1 MDSSNHVN
9 HTQGTLPQSLNR
21 LPELAHNLWWSWTLE
36 ARQLFELI
44 DPTLW
49 FLTHHNPVKLL
60 ADVKPD
66 RLSHLAED
74 PSFLRQYSAVFRL
87 FDEYLANKKSWL
99 GTNHADLTKS
109 TIAYFSAEFGLHT
122 SVPIYSGGLGILA
135 GDHCKEASDLGLPFV
150 GIGFM
155 YPQGYFRQRIS
166 PEGWQEAT
174 YAPFNRHESPIQLAQ
189 TPSGQPCRFSVEMGG
204 RRVTA
209 AVWRVLVGRISLYL
223 IDTDVPDNS
232 PEDRALSARLYGGDQ
247 EMRLCQEILLGIGGV
262 RMLRALGIA
271 PSVWHANEGHSA
283 FLTLERVREFVQQG
297 ATHAEACETV
307 RQSTVFTTH
316 TPVPAGHDVFPHHL
330 IERYFAGYWEQLG
343 LSRDEFLRL
352 GETTTSHSHG
362 FNMTALVMRLSAHV
376 NGVSREHGRVSR
388 EMWRHF
394 WPGLQTEQ
402 VPIRS
407 VTNGIH
413 APTWISPELHHLYS
427 KWLSPTWTQTC
438 DDPAMWQ
445 RVMDIPDHELWA
457 VRQLTKR
464 KLMGFIRE
472 RARQGWM
479 HGQLQASQVIAG
491 GTLLDPEALTIGF
504 ARRFATYKR
513 ATLLFRDLE
522 RLKLLLQDRWRTVQ
536 LVFAGKAHP
545 ADEPGRYFIHEVLS
559 FCHDHKLGGRIAF
572 LEDYEMHMA
581 KYLVQGVDIWLNTP
595 RFPMEAS
602 GTSGMKAA
610 LNGVL
615 NLSVLDGWWVEGY
628 NGGNGWGIQPL
639 GEQADT
645 QAQDHHEAEQLYRV
659 LEQEAVPLFYQRDR
673 DGIPRGWLH
682 MVKECIRTTAPQFCT
697 TRMVKDYVG
706 LMYRPAT
713 TRTPTAW

>member
-1 MDSSNHVN
+1 MDSSNQVT
-9 HTQGTLPQSLNR
+9 HTQSALPQSLNR

-66 RLSHLAED
+66 RLNHLSED
-74 PSFLRQYSAVFRL
+74 PSFLRQYSVVFRL

-99 GTNHADLTKS
+99 GTHHADLTKS

-150 GIGFM
+150 GVGFM

-189 TPSGQPCRFSVEMGG
+189 TPSGQPCRFSVDIGG

-209 AVWRVLVGRISLYL
+209 AVWKVLVGRVSLYL
-223 IDTDVPDNS
+223 IDTDVQENS

-262 RMLRALGIA
+262 RMLRALGIS

-283 FLTLERVREFVQQG
+283 FLTLERIRELVQQG
-297 ATHAEACETV
+297 SNHAEACETV

-330 IERYFAGYWEQLG
+330 IERYFAGYWEQLS

-352 GETTTSHSHG
+352 GETATSHSHG

-394 WPGLQTEQ
+394 WPGLQTDQ

-479 HGQLQASQVIAG
+479 HGQLQPSQVIAG

-522 RLKLLLQDRWRTVQ
+522 RLKHLLQDRWRTVQ

-659 LEQEAVPLFYQRDR
+659 LEQEAVRLYYQRDR

-713 TRTPTAW
+713 TRTPTTW

>member
-1 MDSSNHVN
+1 
-9 HTQGTLPQSLNR
+9 
-21 LPELAHNLWWSWTLE
+21 LE
-36 ARQLFELI
+36 ARELFETI

-60 ADVKPD
+60 ADVRPD
-66 RLSHLAED
+66 RLARLGED
-74 PSFLRQYSAVFRL
+74 PSFLRHYSAVLRL
-87 FDEYLANKKSWL
+87 FDEYRANKKSWF
-99 GTNHADLTKS
+99 GAHHADLTKT

-135 GDHCKEASDLGLPFV
+135 GDHCKEASDLGVPLV

-155 YPQGYFRQRIS
+155 YPQGYFRQRLS
-166 PEGWQEAT
+166 QEGWQEAA
-174 YAPFNRHESPIQLAQ
+174 YAPFTREESPIQAAQ
-189 TPSGQPCRFSVEMGG
+189 TPSGEACRFTVEMGG
-204 RRVTA
+204 RHVTA
-209 AVWRVLVGRISLYL
+209 AVWRVVVGRVPLFL
-223 IDTDVPDNS
+223 IDTDVPENS
-232 PEDRALSARLYGGDQ
+232 PENRALSARLYGGDQ

-262 RMLRALGIA
+262 RLLRALDIA

-283 FLTLERVREFVQQG
+283 FLTLERLRELIQKG
-297 ATHAEACETV
+297 ATHAEASELV

-330 IERYFAGYWEQLG
+330 MDRYFAGYWEQLG
-343 LSRDEFLRL
+343 LSREAFMGL
-352 GETTTSHSHG
+352 GETPESRGQG
-362 FNMTALVMRLSAHV
+362 FNMTALAMRLSAHV
-376 NGVSREHGRVSR
+376 NGVSREHGRVTR

-394 WPGLQTEQ
+394 WPGLSTEQ

-407 VTNGIH
+407 VTNGVH
-413 APTWISPELHHLYS
+413 APTWISPELHHLYGKS
-427 KWLSPTWTQTC
+427 LSPTWTSSC

-445 RVMDIPDHELWA
+445 RVTDIPDAELWA
-457 VRQLTKR
+457 VRQTMKR
-464 KLMGFIRE
+464 KLMSFIRE
-472 RARQGWM
+472 RARTGWM
-479 HGQLQASQVIAG
+479 QGHIQPSQVLAR

-513 ATLLFRDLE
+513 ATLLFQDLE
-522 RLKLLLQDRWRTVQ
+522 RLKLLLQNRWRPVQ
-536 LVFAGKAHP
+536 LIFAGKAHP

-559 FCHDHKLGGRIAF
+559 FCHDHKLGGHVAF

-581 KYLVQGVDIWLNTP
+581 KFLVQGVDIWLNTP
-595 RFPMEAS
+595 RFPLEAS

-615 NLSVLDGWWVEGY
+615 NLSILDGWWAEGY
-628 NGGNGWGIQPL
+628 NGANGWGIQPL
-639 GEQADT
+639 ADQADT
-645 QAQDHHEAEQLYRV
+645 KAQDQHDVEQLYRI

-682 MVKECIRTTAPQFCT
+682 MVKECIRTIAPQFCT

-706 LMYRPAT
+706 MLYEPAT
-713 TRTPTAW
+713 LRAPSTW

>member
-1 MDSSNHVN
+1 MDSSNQVN
-9 HTQGTLPQSLNR
+9 HAQNALPQSLNR

-66 RLSHLAED
+66 RLKHLADD

-99 GTNHADLTKS
+99 GTHHADLTKT

-174 YAPFNRHESPIQLAQ
+174 YAPFNRYESPIQLAQ
-189 TPSGQPCRFSVEMGG
+189 TPSGQPCRFSVDMGG

-209 AVWRVLVGRISLYL
+209 AVWKVLVGRIALYL

-262 RMLRALGIA
+262 RMLRALGIS

-283 FLTLERVREFVQQG
+283 FLTLERVRELVQQG
-297 ATHAEACETV
+297 STHAEACEAV

-352 GETTTSHSHG
+352 GETANSHSHG

-394 WPGLQTEQ
+394 WPGLQTDQ

-457 VRQLTKR
+457 VRQITKR

-479 HGQLQASQVIAG
+479 HGQLQPSQVIAG

-522 RLKLLLQDRWRTVQ
+522 RLKHLLQDRWRTVQ

-659 LEQEAVPLFYQRDR
+659 LEQEAVPLYYQRDR

-713 TRTPTAW
+713 TRTPTTW

>member
-1 MDSSNHVN
+1 VDSPKPV
-9 HTQGTLPQSLNR
+9 TDPTGTLPHSLNR
-21 LPELAHNLWWSWTLE
+21 LSELAHNLWWSWTLE
-36 ARQLFELI
+36 ARQLFEMI

-49 FLTHHNPVKLL
+49 FLTNHNPVKLL
-60 ADVKPD
+60 ADVKPAQ
-66 RLSHLAED
+66 LTKLAED
-74 PSFLRQYSAVFRL
+74 PSFLRHYSAVFRL
-87 FDEYLANKKSWL
+87 FDEYLANKKSWT
-99 GTNHADLTKS
+99 GTHYADLTKA

-135 GDHCKEASDLGLPFV
+135 GDHCKEASDLGLPLV
-150 GIGFM
+150 GVGFM
-155 YPQGYFRQRIS
+155 YPQGYFRQRIT
-166 PEGWQEAT
+166 PEGWQEAA
-174 YAPFNRHESPIQLAQ
+174 YAPFNREESPIHLAQ
-189 TPSGQPCRFSVEMGG
+189 TPAGQPCRFTVDLGG

-209 AVWRVLVGRISLYL
+209 AVWRVQVGRVPLFL
-223 IDTDVPDNS
+223 IDTDVPENS

-247 EMRLCQEILLGIGGV
+247 EMRLCQEMLLGIGGV
-262 RMLRALGIA
+262 RMLRALGIS

-283 FLTLERVREFVQQG
+283 FLTLERVRELVHQG
-297 ATHAEACETV
+297 SSHAEACEIV

-330 IERYFAGYWEQLG
+330 IERYFAGYWEQVG
-343 LSRDEFLRL
+343 LSREEFLSL
-352 GETTTSHSHG
+352 GETRTSHGHG

-376 NGVSREHGRVSR
+376 NGVSREHGRVTR
-388 EMWRHF
+388 EMWQHF
-394 WPGLQTEQ
+394 WPGLQPDQ
-402 VPIRS
+402 IPIRS

-413 APTWISPELHHLYS
+413 APTWIAPELHHLYS
-427 KWLSPTWTQTC
+427 KSLSPTWTDTC

-457 VRQLTKR
+457 VRQTTKR
-464 KLMGFIRE
+464 KLMSFIRE
-472 RARQGWM
+472 RARNGWM
-479 HGQLQASQVIAG
+479 HGHVQPSQVIAR

-522 RLKLLLQDRWRTVQ
+522 RLKQLLQDRWRPVQ
-536 LVFAGKAHP
+536 LIFAGKAHP
-545 ADEPGRYFIHEVLS
+545 ADEPGRYFIHEVMS

-610 LNGVL
+610 LNGAL

-628 NGGNGWGIQPL
+628 NGANGWGIQPL
-639 GEQADT
+639 GEHADT

-673 DGIPRGWLH
+673 DGVPRGWLR
-682 MVKECIRTTAPQFCT
+682 MVKECIRTIAPQFCT
-697 TRMVKDYVG
+697 TRMVKDYVS
-706 LMYRPAT
+706 LLYSAAT
-713 TRTPTAW
+713 MRSPTTW